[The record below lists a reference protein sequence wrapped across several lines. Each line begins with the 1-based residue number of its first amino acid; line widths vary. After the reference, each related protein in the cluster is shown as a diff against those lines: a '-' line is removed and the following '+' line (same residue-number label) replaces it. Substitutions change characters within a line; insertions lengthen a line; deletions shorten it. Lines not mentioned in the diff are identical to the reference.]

1 MIVGMTKAN
10 EMAELV
16 ERDAPNVIC
25 RYVTTNR
32 SA

>member
-16 ERDAPNVIC
+16 EGDAPKVI
-25 RYVTTNR
+25 YGDATTNR